1 MVSLRDGKVVVHG
14 VSNTQVELR
23 LERLGS
29 LFMDIWMPKMA
40 FRTPEGEA
48 PGLEHVRVK
57 DVSSNGTGMQELI

>member
-1 MVSLRDGKVVVHG
+1 M
-14 VSNTQVELR
+14 SNTQVELR

-29 LFMDIWMPKMA
+29 LFMDMWMPKMA

-57 DVSSNGTGMQELI
+57 DVSSNGTGMQELL